1 MASSQDAPMLAS
13 LQGAATF
20 PPAPY
25 GPSGKASSDSS
36 WQYVQP
42 SQQALTCPPT
52 TTNPLEA
59 SSTSLTLEKR
69 TLQFG
74 PTGDQLSYVQNQVAL
89 LEATLASQSREAE
102 QYIQNQRGQTHA
114 VLLQQRVEFET
125 QARGLR
131 GVPHCGGM
139 LFAYAFA
146 PLDISPEGYFV
157 RGQGDV
163 SHGWHVGSRV
173 LTLGAQALPRAKL
186 R

>member
-1 MASSQDAPMLAS
+1 MRRCWLRCRVQRRSPQHHTDLLERPRLTAVGTTYSR
-13 LQGAATF
+13 LQ
-20 PPAPY
+20 
-25 GPSGKASSDSS
+25 S
-36 WQYVQP
+36 
-42 SQQALTCPPT
+42 LTCPPT
-52 TTNPLEA
+52 TINPPEA
-59 SSTSLTLEKR
+59 SPTSLTLERR

-74 PTGDQLSYVQNQVAL
+74 PSGDQLSYVQNQVAL

-102 QYIQNQRGQTHA
+102 QYIQNQRGQTHP

-157 RGQGDV
+157 RG
-163 SHGWHVGSRV
+163 RV
-173 LTLGAQALPRAKL
+173 M
-186 R
+186 